1 MGGFGVVG
9 GFGAVGSSRAAGAQG
24 ATDGAASIDYENIG
38 ALGSSDEG
46 KRRLWEYRNSGRLGR
61 GQTSITGI

>member
-1 MGGFGVVG
+1 MLWGGSRVAGVG
-9 GFGAVGSSRAAGAQG
+9 RHGRG
-24 ATDGAASIDYENIG
+24 ASIDYENIG